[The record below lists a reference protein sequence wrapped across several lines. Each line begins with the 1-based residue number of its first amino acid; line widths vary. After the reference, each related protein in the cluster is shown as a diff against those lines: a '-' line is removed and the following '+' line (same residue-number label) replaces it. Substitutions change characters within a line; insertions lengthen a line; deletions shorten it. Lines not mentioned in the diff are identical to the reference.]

1 MDGALGGV
9 EQAGDLFGIAGI
21 RREEPHGDR
30 GAGLCLGFTALGVV
44 SSRVSSSVF
53 PSVSGALGLV
63 FLLPWV
69 CLPVSVC
76 RSAVEVLCAC
86 DVVQALFEC
95 VRHIFWEQDFSLI

>member
-30 GAGLCLGFTALGVV
+30 GAGLCLGFTALGAV

-53 PSVSGALGLV
+53 PSVSGGFSTRLPAPMGLSASKRLPFCGRGLV
-63 FLLPWV
+63 RV
-69 CLPVSVC
+69 
-76 RSAVEVLCAC
+76 
-86 DVVQALFEC
+86 
-95 VRHIFWEQDFSLI
+95 